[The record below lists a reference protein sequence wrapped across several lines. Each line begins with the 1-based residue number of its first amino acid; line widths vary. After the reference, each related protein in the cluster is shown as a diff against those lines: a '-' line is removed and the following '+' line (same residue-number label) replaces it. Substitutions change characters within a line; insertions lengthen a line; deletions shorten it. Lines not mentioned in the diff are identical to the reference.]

1 MPEVPESAGEDV
13 DDASVFEEAESLH
26 AENAVPEED
35 DWNSGFAPL
44 EDGDVPSEAAGDDA
58 PDGEEEEDEAVRE
71 ATFAPLIQ
79 DADALE
85 TEDGEKERPY

>member
-1 MPEVPESAGEDV
+1 M

-26 AENAVPEED
+26 AENAAPEED